1 MSEDRYTH
9 FLGMVGNHLHRCR
22 LAGLAVYVALRDGTT
37 VAGIP
42 EPHLARGS
50 GADSPEV
57 DDTGFARALA
67 IGGQTIALDHVHEIR
82 VRSPD
87 AESGPA

>member
-9 FLGMVGNHLHRCR
+9 FLGMVGTICTDAR

-50 GADSPEV
+50 DSPEV